1 MTKIQIL
8 DWLRTEFLPLPLAT
22 EERALLQFIEN
33 ALRYFNTHSAFPHFE
48 MIENVTPDQHMI
60 QCSGSF
66 GTIAQVY
73 PATQNMWVLQNY
85 PMWSLLGV
93 SVLDNVTSDLIQMYS
108 AYQSY
113 ATYIG
118 MDFRWSEVAPDDSS
132 LGPKLYLSNIPVNA
146 TSLCVVGSR
155 RFVGTENIKAEWVLN
170 WVLSYVKALA
180 KMAEGNI
187 LRKSQIIDVKNDG
200 SDLMSEGKEEKT
212 KLEQDLAEEGRWLA
226 FGKRI

>member
-22 EERALLQFIEN
+22 EERALLQFIDN

-48 MIENVTPDQHMI
+48 MIENVSPDQHMI
-60 QCSGSF
+60 QCSGQF

-73 PATQNMWVLQNY
+73 PATQNLWVLQNY

-118 MDFRWSEVAPDDSS
+118 LDFRWSEVAPDDSS
-132 LGPKLYLSNIPVNA
+132 LGPKLYLSNVPVNT

-155 RFVGTENIKAEWVLN
+155 RFTATDDIKAEWVLT
-170 WVLSYVKALA
+170 WVLAYVKALA
-180 KMAEGNI
+180 MMAEGNI

-200 SDLMSEGKEEKT
+200 QELVSDGKEAKV
-212 KLEQDLAEEGRWLA
+212 KLEQDLADEGRWLA